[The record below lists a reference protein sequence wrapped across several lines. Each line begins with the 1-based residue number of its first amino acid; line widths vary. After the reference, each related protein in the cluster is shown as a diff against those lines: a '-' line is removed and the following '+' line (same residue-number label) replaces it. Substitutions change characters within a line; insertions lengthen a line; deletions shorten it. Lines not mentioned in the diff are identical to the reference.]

1 MRTTNT
7 ITCSITVFNNSNRQ
21 NETMKVST
29 VFQPYNFVNPTFN
42 SYCLKVLLLA
52 ISFTT

>member
-7 ITCSITVFNNSNRQ
+7 VTCSITVFNNSNRQ

-29 VFQPYNFVNPTFN
+29 VFQPYNFVNTTLD
-42 SYCLKVLLLA
+42 SYFLKVSLLA